1 MPYAD
6 VEAVR
11 GRLPWRTINATSRP
25 TQTRVQAWID
35 ESIALLNGALAAG
48 GLPVPYAD
56 GTTAATQLGVWVVD
70 YVEARV
76 KNAYGADGDRDF
88 VTGEGDEAVTAF
100 NDRLDDILKRPAVYG
115 AMLGT
120 APSAPDSARRLR
132 SHVLD
137 NRDGESIAAGDF
149 APAFTKGEV
158 F

>member
-6 VEAVR
+6 LEAVR
-11 GRLPWRTINATSRP
+11 GRLPWRTINTTSRP
-25 TQTRVQAWID
+25 SQARVQSWLD
-35 ESIALLNGALAAG
+35 EAQALLNGALAAG
-48 GLPVPYAD
+48 GLPAPYAD
-56 GTTAATQLGVWVVD
+56 GSSAATQLGVWVVD

-76 KNAYGADGDRDF
+76 KNAYGADGERDF
-88 VTGEGDEAVTAF
+88 VTGEGDEAIAAF

-120 APSAPDSARRLR
+120 VSAAPDSARRLR

-137 NRDGESIAAGDF
+137 NSDGESIAAGDF
-149 APAFTKGEV
+149 APAFTKSEV